1 MSTADPAPGRGLKL
15 VLPKGSL
22 ERATLELFEA
32 ADLRVARGSEREY
45 RGTIADPRID
55 SVAIL
60 RPQEIPMYVE
70 DGFFDIGVTG
80 EDWIAEMG
88 SDVVKVAPLGYSKQ
102 TDSPVKIVLAVPRD
116 AGITSPEQ
124 IKPDSRISTEFPN
137 LTRSYFERLDIPV
150 RIFLSYGATEA
161 KVPEIV
167 DAIVDL
173 TETGSTLR
181 RHGMEI
187 IDVLLE
193 SHTHLI
199 ANRATYED
207 PEKRRSIEELC
218 ILLQGALDARG
229 RVLVKLNVDER
240 RLEDVVA
247 LLPAMRAPTVSRLA
261 EEGFYAVETIVP
273 KAKIN
278 ELIPQL
284 KSLGAEDIL
293 ELPITKIVP

>member
-1 MSTADPAPGRGLKL
+1 MLKL

-22 ERATLELFEA
+22 ERATFELFEA
-32 ADLRVARGSEREY
+32 ADLKVARSSDRDY
-45 RGTIADPRID
+45 RGYVDDPRID

-80 EDWIAEMG
+80 EDWIAETG
-88 SDVVKVAPLGYSKQ
+88 SDVVKVASLDYSKQ
-102 TDSPVKIVLAVPRD
+102 TDLPVKIVLAVPRD
-116 AGITSPEQ
+116 AGIQRPEDV
-124 IKPDSRISTEFPN
+124 KPGSRISTEFPN
-137 LTRSYFERLDIPV
+137 LTRAYFEKLGIPV

-187 IDVLLE
+187 VDVLLE
-193 SHTHLI
+193 SRTQLI
-199 ANRATYED
+199 ANPASYED
-207 PEKRRSIEELC
+207 AAKRQAIEQLT

-229 RVLVKLNVDER
+229 KVLVKLNVHDANLDR
-240 RLEDVVA
+240 VVA
-247 LLPAMRAPTVSRLA
+247 LLPAMRAPTVSKLA
-261 EEGFYAVETIVP
+261 QSGYNAVETIVP
-273 KAKIN
+273 KSSIN
-278 ELIPQL
+278 ILIPEL
-284 KSLGAEDIL
+284 KDLGAEDIV
-293 ELPITKIVP
+293 ELPVTKIIA

>member
-1 MSTADPAPGRGLKL
+1 MLKL

-22 ERATLELFEA
+22 ERATMELFEA
-32 ADLRVARGSEREY
+32 ADLKVRRGSDREY
-45 RGTIADPRID
+45 RGSIEDPRIH
-55 SVAIL
+55 SVAVL
-60 RPQEIPMYVE
+60 RPQEIPIYVE

-80 EDWIAEMG
+80 EDWIAETG
-88 SDVVKVAPLGYSKQ
+88 SQVVNVTALDYSKQ
-102 TDSPVKIVLAVPRD
+102 TDRPVKIVLAVPRES
-116 AGITSPEQ
+116 GVTEVQQ
-124 IKPDSRISTEFPN
+124 IKPESRISTEFPN
-137 LTRSYFERLDIPV
+137 LTKAYFEKLGIPV

-193 SHTHLI
+193 SRTQLI
-199 ANRATYED
+199 ANPAAYED
-207 PEKRRSIEELC
+207 PAKRRAIEELT
-218 ILLQGALDARG
+218 ILLRGAVDARG
-229 RVLVKLNVDER
+229 RVLVKLNVGATD
-240 RLEDVVA
+240 LEEVVA
-247 LLPAMRAPTVSRLA
+247 LLPAMRAPTVSALA

-273 KAKIN
+273 KSSIN
-278 ELIPQL
+278 ILIPKL
-284 KSLGAEDIL
+284 KAAGAEDIV